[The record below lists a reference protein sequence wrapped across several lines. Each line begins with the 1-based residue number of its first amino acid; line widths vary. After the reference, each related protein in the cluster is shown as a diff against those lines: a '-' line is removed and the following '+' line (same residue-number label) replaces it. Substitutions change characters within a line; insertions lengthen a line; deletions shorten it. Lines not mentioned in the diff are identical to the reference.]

1 MNGLPFSCFFRHH
14 TGPENKKASTDR
26 RDYLRFIVPLFIKR
40 WFQSFDLHTHCL
52 TNRFVCNFLSSSAS
66 LNLCSCFFWLT
77 LVFRFPFR
85 LSLGFHF
92 HGLSPLPL
100 LFLTP
105 AVFAF
110 FRPLQFWVLTT
121 QPLFCL
127 SFSSR
132 FRLTASSPVLLFRFR
147 FPGFPRSLLPDFS
160 CIPSRFLYLAL
171 LFVSFRPSSLRSHSC
186 SASAYLRFRSGIFPF
201 FSASFRP
208 LLFRFRLLSL
218 LFLPFRSSRLRL
230 TVASSVPA
238 SALASA
244 FSPFSPA

>member
-1 MNGLPFSCFFRHH
+1 MRPPHTQLNESFRLQFPF
-14 TGPENKKASTDR
+14 
-26 RDYLRFIVPLFIKR
+26 
-40 WFQSFDLHTHCL
+40 
-52 TNRFVCNFLSSSAS
+52 
-66 LNLCSCFFWLT
+66 
-77 LVFRFPFR
+77 VFRR
-85 LSLGFHF
+85 LQSLQLLLPAHPCFLVRLSPSFLASLGFRF
-92 HGLSPLPL
+92 HGLLPLPL

-186 SASAYLRFRSGIFPF
+186 STSAYLRFRFGLFPF